1 MSGFASTRNRLKNAR
16 FLDFCLLPFAVCL
29 LPFLSSCG
37 YHVAG
42 RGDQIPKT
50 VHTIAVVPFTN
61 VTPRYKIEQY
71 LTRAVAHELLAR
83 TRFRVVADEAGA
95 DAVLRG
101 TVVNI
106 FVAPVI
112 FDPASTRG
120 TVVQIATQ
128 MQVTLAERTGQVI
141 YQNQNFEARER
152 YEVAID
158 PKAYF
163 EESEM
168 GMERLSRSVARD
180 LVSAIL
186 EKF

>member
-1 MSGFASTRNRLKNAR
+1 PL
-16 FLDFCLLPFAVCL
+16 LDFCLLLFAVCL
-29 LPFLSSCG
+29 LPFFSSCG

-50 VHTIAVVPFTN
+50 VHTIAVVPFNN
-61 VTPRYKIEQY
+61 VTPRYKIDQY
-71 LTRAVAHELLAR
+71 LTRAVAHELLTR
-83 TRFRVVADEAGA
+83 TRFRVVPDEADA

-101 TVVNI
+101 VVVNI
-106 FVAPVI
+106 FVFPVVI
-112 FDPASTRG
+112 DPASTRG
-120 TVVQIATQ
+120 TVVQISTQ
-128 MQVTLAERTGQVI
+128 MQVSLAERRTGQI
-141 YQNQNFEARER
+141 LYQNQNFEARES
-152 YEVAID
+152 YEIAID

-168 GMERLSRSVARD
+168 GMERLSRSVARN